1 MLIFLLF
8 LAIDVNGE
16 FYIQIDHR
24 SSSNNLF
31 FLDEGFINPTAGYG
45 IIGADVNPAVLA
57 SGGNL
62 DFYTGFSLTGRGVLD
77 FDEYYNVEGVEDSI
91 RIPFSVRYNE
101 LGGMD
106 FFGISKKI
114 GPVNIGICRPGGY
127 KWGFEMGLTGSVSGD
142 FNPEDPIELTHGDH
156 PEIPE
161 EDTIIVDLPISGGIF
176 IDTPEPLRIEYSSS
190 PIFIGAGTGFG
201 PVKVGVGLKFTKNR
215 ILGKGSI
222 TVRPDT
228 FSILVDTVVRS
239 PSGDDWTVDSLVG
252 YAVIDDTLYYG
263 NLDGDISTTQTAFD
277 LGVILDTKILKLS
290 LAYEYGT
297 SYTLTGNYKWLF
309 REIAGFPEVL
319 EFDTSGLQVDS
330 INNIVSGSVGV
341 IFNEIP
347 KETNSEIGISNL
359 HFAGYHS
366 LRGGVQ
372 LDLFLLRLGLNGSID
387 FPTSGDIR
395 LMRLDAG
402 LAFGLPIPVFDVNMG
417 LAGSLIWLNTE
428 DEDFFLPSATI
439 GMSLSYKQD
448 NFRVALPF
456 KLNITQFLLSAVE
469 QVEEEDISFD
479 FWGNINLGLGIGI
492 SL

>member
-8 LAIDVNGE
+8 LAIDVDGE

-31 FLDEGFINPTAGYG
+31 FLDEGFINPGAGYG
-45 IIGADVNPAVLA
+45 IIGADINPAVLA
-57 SGGNL
+57 STRNF
-62 DFYTGFSLTGRGVLD
+62 DFYTGFSLTGEGSFD
-77 FDEYYNVEGVEDSI
+77 FDDTMMVGGIVEQIEVTFGTNY
-91 RIPFSVRYNE
+91 RE
-101 LGGMD
+101 LGGID
-106 FFGISKKI
+106 FFGVSKRI
-114 GPVNIGICRPGGY
+114 GPVSIGICRPGGN
-127 KWGFEMGLTGSVSGD
+127 KWGIEAGLSGSVSGD

-161 EDTIIVDLPISGGIF
+161 EDTIIVNLPISGGIF

-239 PSGDDWTVDSLVG
+239 PSGDYWTVDSLVG
-252 YAVIDDTLYYG
+252 YAVINDTLYYG

-297 SYTLTGNYKWLF
+297 NYTLTGDYEWLF
-309 REIAGFPEVL
+309 REISGFPEVL

-330 INNIVSGSVGV
+330 INNIISGSVGV

-395 LMRLDAG
+395 LSRLDAG
-402 LAFGLPIPVFDVNMG
+402 LSFGVPIPVLDVNMG
-417 LAGSLIWLNTE
+417 LAGSLIWLDTE
-428 DEDFFLPSATI
+428 DEDFFLPSVITGLSI
-439 GMSLSYKQD
+439 SYKQD
-448 NFRVALPF
+448 NFRVDLPI
-456 KLNITQFLLSAVE
+456 KINITQPVLSRISGVLD
-469 QVEEEDISFD
+469 VEEFD
-479 FWGNINLGLGIGI
+479 LWGNISLGLGIGI